1 VKHSDVCMFC
11 TSMPGAKLRHLLTL
25 VCPDPL
31 PMTLGIRALCPGSR
45 EHCGG
50 DELIADQ
57 DSSGV
62 SHKVE
67 YLDNTQVNS
76 VTANVPGMR

>member
-1 VKHSDVCMFC
+1 
-11 TSMPGAKLRHLLTL
+11 
-25 VCPDPL
+25 
-31 PMTLGIRALCPGSR
+31 MTLGIRALCPGSR